1 MAQYKGLGPCG
12 LVGVPPSPHLSS
24 DHQETAVTDSI
35 VETLASEDVL
45 HRFMLEKAGVRGVL
59 VRLGSSWHEIA
70 SRAEYPAGLRDTLGQ
85 AVAASALLTGN
96 VKFEGSLSLEFKSQG
111 ALRLLFTECTDK
123 GHLRGLARYDAEA
136 LPSRLELGELPEALL
151 AITIGHAERGRYQG
165 IVDLDGTASIGEAL
179 ENYFERSE
187 QLPARILLA
196 ANGEHAVGLML
207 QPVAGEGG
215 HNAAE
220 EDAEAWTRVGHLT
233 ATLSAS
239 EMLATR
245 PEELLYRL
253 YHEESVRL
261 YEPKPLSFG
270 CTCSQE
276 RVEGMLRALGREE
289 VEATLQDRGGEIEVI
304 CEFCATRYAF
314 DRVDAERLL
323 TQIETPPS
331 PSTLQ

>member
-1 MAQYKGLGPCG
+1 
-12 LVGVPPSPHLSS
+12 
-24 DHQETAVTDSI
+24 
-35 VETLASEDVL
+35 
-45 HRFMLEKAGVRGVL
+45 MLEKAGVRGVL
-59 VRLGSSWHEIA
+59 VRLGASWHEIA
-70 SRAEYPAGLRDTLGQ
+70 SRADYPATLRDTLGQ

-96 VKFEGSLSLEFKSQG
+96 IKFEGALSLEFKSQG

-123 GHLRGLARYDAEA
+123 GRLRGLARYDAQA
-136 LPSRLELGELPEALL
+136 LPPRVELASLPDAML

-165 IVDLDGTASIGEAL
+165 VVQLDDTASIGQAL

-196 ANGEHAVGLML
+196 ADGEHAVGLML
-207 QPVAGEGG
+207 QPVPGEGG
-215 HNAAE
+215 HSAAE
-220 EDAEAWTRVGHLT
+220 DDDDAWTRVGHLT

-239 EMLATR
+239 EMLSTR

-253 YHEESVRL
+253 YHEETVRL
-261 YEPKPLSFG
+261 YEPKPLAFG

-276 RVEGMLRALGREE
+276 RVEGMLRALGRKE
-289 VEATLQDRGGEIEVI
+289 VEATLNDREGEIEVI
-304 CEFCATRYAF
+304 CEFCAMRYTF

-323 TQIETPPS
+323 TQVETPPA

>member
-1 MAQYKGLGPCG
+1 M
-12 LVGVPPSPHLSS
+12 
-24 DHQETAVTDSI
+24 
-35 VETLASEDVL
+35 

-59 VRLGSSWHEIA
+59 VRLGASWHEIA
-70 SRAEYPAGLRDTLGQ
+70 SRADYPATLRDTLGQ

-96 VKFEGSLSLEFKSQG
+96 IKFEGALSLEFKSQG

-123 GHLRGLARYDAEA
+123 GRLRGLARYDAQA
-136 LPSRLELGELPEALL
+136 LPPRVELASLPDAML

-165 IVDLDGTASIGEAL
+165 VVQLDDTASIGQAL

-196 ANGEHAVGLML
+196 ADGEHAVGLML
-207 QPVAGEGG
+207 QPVPGEGG
-215 HNAAE
+215 HSAAE
-220 EDAEAWTRVGHLT
+220 DDDDAWTRVGHLT

-239 EMLATR
+239 EMLSTR

-253 YHEESVRL
+253 YHEETVRL
-261 YEPKPLSFG
+261 YEPKPLAFG

-276 RVEGMLRALGREE
+276 RVEGMLRALGRKE
-289 VEATLQDRGGEIEVI
+289 VEATLNDREGEIEVI
-304 CEFCATRYAF
+304 CEFCAMRYTF

-323 TQIETPPS
+323 TQVETPPA

>member
-1 MAQYKGLGPCG
+1 M
-12 LVGVPPSPHLSS
+12 
-24 DHQETAVTDSI
+24 TDSI

-70 SRAEYPAGLRDTLGQ
+70 SRAEYPVGLRDTLGQ

-123 GHLRGLARYDAEA
+123 GHLRGLARYDAGE
-136 LPSRLELGELPEALL
+136 LPSRLELGELPDALL

-165 IVDLDGTASIGEAL
+165 IVELDGTTSIGEAL

-215 HNAAE
+215 HSAA
-220 EDAEAWTRVGHLT
+220 DDDDEAWARVGHLT

-261 YEPKPLSFG
+261 FEPKPLAFG

-289 VEATLQDRGGEIEVI
+289 VEATLEDRGGEIEVI

-323 TQIETPPS
+323 TQVETPPS

>member
-1 MAQYKGLGPCG
+1 M
-12 LVGVPPSPHLSS
+12 
-24 DHQETAVTDSI
+24 TDSI

-59 VRLGSSWHEIA
+59 VRLGASWHEIA
-70 SRAEYPAGLRDTLGQ
+70 SRADYPAALRDTLGQ

-96 VKFEGSLSLEFKSQG
+96 IKFEGSLSLEFKSQG
-111 ALRLLFTECTDK
+111 PLHLLFAECSDK
-123 GHLRGLARYDAEA
+123 GRLRGLARYDTKA
-136 LPSRLELGELPEALL
+136 LPARLALGGLPEAML
-151 AITIGHAERGRYQG
+151 AVTIGHAERGRYQG
-165 IVDLDGTASIGEAL
+165 VVELDDTDSIGEAL

-207 QPVAGEGG
+207 QPVPGEGG
-215 HNAAE
+215 HSAAE
-220 EDAEAWTRVGHLT
+220 DDDEAWSRVGHLT

-261 YEPKPLSFG
+261 YEPKPLAFG

-289 VEATLQDRGGEIEVI
+289 VEATLDDRDGEIEVI
-304 CEFCATRYAF
+304 CEFCATRYTF

-323 TQIETPPS
+323 TQVETPPS

>member
-1 MAQYKGLGPCG
+1 M
-12 LVGVPPSPHLSS
+12 
-24 DHQETAVTDSI
+24 TDSI

-59 VRLGSSWHEIA
+59 VRLGASWHEIA
-70 SRAEYPAGLRDTLGQ
+70 SRADYPSGLRDTLGQ

-96 VKFEGSLSLEFKSQG
+96 IKFEGALSLEFKSQG

-123 GHLRGLARYDAEA
+123 GRLRGLARYDAQA
-136 LPSRLELGELPEALL
+136 LPSQVELASLPEAML

-165 IVDLDGTASIGEAL
+165 VVQLDDTGTIGEAL

-196 ANGEHAVGLML
+196 ADGQHAVGLML
-207 QPVAGEGG
+207 QPVPGEGG
-215 HNAAE
+215 HGAAE
-220 EDAEAWTRVGHLT
+220 QDEDAWTRVGHLT

-253 YHEESVRL
+253 YHEETVRL
-261 YEPKPLSFG
+261 YEPKPLAFG

-276 RVEGMLRALGREE
+276 RVEGMLRALGRKE
-289 VEATLQDRGGEIEVI
+289 VEATLDDRQGEIEVI
-304 CEFCATRYAF
+304 CEFCAARYTF

-323 TQIETPPS
+323 TQSETPPS

>member
-1 MAQYKGLGPCG
+1 M
-12 LVGVPPSPHLSS
+12 
-24 DHQETAVTDSI
+24 TDSI
-35 VETLASEDVL
+35 VDTLASEDVL

-59 VRLGSSWHEIA
+59 VRLGASWHEIA
-70 SRAEYPAGLRDTLGQ
+70 SRAEYPSDLRDTLGQ

-96 VKFEGSLSLEFKSQG
+96 IKFEGALSLEFKSQG

-123 GHLRGLARYDAEA
+123 GRLRGLARYDAQA
-136 LPSRLELGELPEALL
+136 LPPRVDLANLPDAML

-165 IVDLDGTASIGEAL
+165 VVQLDDTASIGEAL

-196 ANGEHAVGLML
+196 ADGDHAVGLML
-207 QPVAGEGG
+207 QPVPGEGG
-215 HNAAE
+215 HNAADE
-220 EDAEAWTRVGHLT
+220 DEDAWARVGHLT

-253 YHEESVRL
+253 YHEETVRL
-261 YEPKPLSFG
+261 YEPKPLAFG

-276 RVEGMLRALGREE
+276 RVEGMLRALGRKE
-289 VEATLQDRGGEIEVI
+289 VEATLEDRDGEIEVI
-304 CEFCATRYAF
+304 CEFCAKRYIF

-323 TQIETPPS
+323 TQSETPPS

>member
-1 MAQYKGLGPCG
+1 
-12 LVGVPPSPHLSS
+12 
-24 DHQETAVTDSI
+24 VTDSI

-59 VRLGSSWHEIA
+59 VRLGASWHEIA

-96 VKFEGSLSLEFKSQG
+96 IKFEGSLSLEFKSQG

-123 GHLRGLARYDAEA
+123 GRVRGLARYDAQA
-136 LPSRLELGELPEALL
+136 LPSHVELANLPDAML
-151 AITIGHAERGRYQG
+151 AITIGQAERGRYQG
-165 IVDLDGTASIGEAL
+165 VVQLDETASIGQAL

-196 ANGEHAVGLML
+196 ADGRHAVGLML
-207 QPVAGEGG
+207 QPVPGEGG
-215 HNAAE
+215 HSAAGD
-220 EDAEAWTRVGHLT
+220 EDAWTRVGHLT

-253 YHEESVRL
+253 YHEETVRL
-261 YEPKPLSFG
+261 YEPKPLAFG

-276 RVEGMLRALGREE
+276 RVEGMLRALGRPE
-289 VEATLQDRGGEIEVI
+289 VESTLADRGGEIEVV
-304 CEFCATRYAF
+304 CEFCATRYTF

-323 TQIETPPS
+323 TQAETPPS

>member
-1 MAQYKGLGPCG
+1 MAQYKGQDRRR
-12 LVGVPPSPHLSS
+12 LVGVRDRPHLPS

-35 VETLASEDVL
+35 VDTLASEDVL

-59 VRLGSSWHEIA
+59 VRLGASWHEIA
-70 SRAEYPAGLRDTLGQ
+70 SRAEYPSDLRDTLGQ

-96 VKFEGSLSLEFKSQG
+96 IKFEGALSLEFKSQG

-123 GHLRGLARYDAEA
+123 GRLRGLARYDAQA
-136 LPSRLELGELPEALL
+136 LPPRVELANLPDAML

-165 IVDLDGTASIGEAL
+165 VVQLDDTASIGEAL

-196 ANGEHAVGLML
+196 ADGEHAVGLML
-207 QPVAGEGG
+207 QPVPGEGG
-215 HNAAE
+215 HNAADE
-220 EDAEAWTRVGHLT
+220 DEDAWARVGHLT

-253 YHEESVRL
+253 YHEETVRL
-261 YEPKPLSFG
+261 YEPKPLAFG

-276 RVEGMLRALGREE
+276 RVEGMLRALGRKE
-289 VEATLQDRGGEIEVI
+289 VEATLEDRDGEIEVI
-304 CEFCATRYAF
+304 CEFCAKRYIF

-323 TQIETPPS
+323 TQSETPPS

>member
-1 MAQYKGLGPCG
+1 
-12 LVGVPPSPHLSS
+12 
-24 DHQETAVTDSI
+24 VTDSI

-59 VRLGSSWHEIA
+59 VRLGASWHEIA

-96 VKFEGSLSLEFKSQG
+96 IKFEGSLSLEFKSQG

-123 GHLRGLARYDAEA
+123 GRVRGLARYDAQA
-136 LPSRLELGELPEALL
+136 LPSHVELANLPDAML
-151 AITIGHAERGRYQG
+151 AITIGQAERGRYQG
-165 IVDLDGTASIGEAL
+165 VVQLDETASIGQAL

-196 ANGEHAVGLML
+196 ADGQHAVGLML
-207 QPVAGEGG
+207 QPVPGEGG
-215 HNAAE
+215 HSAAE
-220 EDAEAWTRVGHLT
+220 DEDAWTRVGHLT

-253 YHEESVRL
+253 YHEETVRL
-261 YEPKPLSFG
+261 YEPKPLAFG

-276 RVEGMLRALGREE
+276 RVEGMLRALGRTE
-289 VEATLQDRGGEIEVI
+289 VESTLADRGGEIEVV
-304 CEFCATRYAF
+304 CEFCATRYTF

-323 TQIETPPS
+323 TQVETPPA

>member
-1 MAQYKGLGPCG
+1 M
-12 LVGVPPSPHLSS
+12 
-24 DHQETAVTDSI
+24 TDSI
-35 VETLASEDVL
+35 VENLASEDVL

-59 VRLGSSWHEIA
+59 VRLGASWHEIA
-70 SRAEYPAGLRDTLGQ
+70 SRADYPSALRDTLGQ

-96 VKFEGSLSLEFKSQG
+96 IKFEGALSLEFKSQG

-123 GHLRGLARYDAEA
+123 GRVRGLARYDAQA
-136 LPSRLELGELPEALL
+136 LPSQVELASLPDAML
-151 AITIGHAERGRYQG
+151 AITIGHADRGRYQG
-165 IVDLDGTASIGEAL
+165 VVQLDDTGTIGEAL

-196 ANGEHAVGLML
+196 ADGKHAVGLML
-207 QPVAGEGG
+207 QPVPGEGG
-215 HNAAE
+215 HAVAE
-220 EDAEAWTRVGHLT
+220 QDEDAWARVGHLT
-233 ATLSAS
+233 ATLSAT

-253 YHEESVRL
+253 YHEETVRL
-261 YEPKPLSFG
+261 YEPKPLAFG

-289 VEATLQDRGGEIEVI
+289 VEATLQDRQGEIEVI
-304 CEFCATRYAF
+304 CEFCATRYIF

-323 TQIETPPS
+323 TQVETPPS